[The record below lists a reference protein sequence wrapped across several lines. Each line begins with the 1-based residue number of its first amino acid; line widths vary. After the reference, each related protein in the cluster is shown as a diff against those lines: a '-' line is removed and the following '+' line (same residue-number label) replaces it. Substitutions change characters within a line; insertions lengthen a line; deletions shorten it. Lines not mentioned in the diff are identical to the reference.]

1 MIPSSIAKRY
11 KAVQVKTCSPG
22 EIVVLLYQGVLR
34 FLGEAAVAMRAG
46 DRARAGD
53 RIDRAH
59 AILSE
64 LATTLRREAAPEL
77 CDELQ
82 GIYFFCMGHI
92 VEANLHQDP
101 TRLDAAAHVLTPL
114 SEAFTQAV
122 RATEPH
128 ETAEAPAASL
138 SLAVGA

>member
-1 MIPSSIAKRY
+1 MIPSSIANRY

-34 FLGEAAVAMRAG
+34 FLGEAAAAMRAG

-59 AILSE
+59 AILGE
-64 LATTLRREAAPEL
+64 LATTLRREEAPAL

-82 GIYFFCMGHI
+82 AIYFFCMGHI

-101 TRLDAAAHVLTPL
+101 ARLDAAVRVLSPL

-122 RATEPH
+122 RATET
-128 ETAEAPAASL
+128 TAAPAPTVSI
-138 SLAVGA
+138 AVGA